1 MLFSL
6 EQLEAFQAAAE
17 SGSFSAAARKLGK
30 AQSAVSTAVSN
41 LEIDLGVELF
51 DRSGHK
57 ALLTPAGETMLREA
71 WMVLG
76 ECERLKERA
85 VAIAGGQEAKLSL
98 AVDDA
103 LPIDWFVDVLA
114 AFGERFPLVQLETYY
129 GAMGDVA
136 SMVGDGQADLGIV
149 MPVSGTPAAIDAV
162 LIGHMAYEPIAAAG
176 HPLASLQKVGRRDL
190 MRYRHIVVAS
200 RSGDREPDWAGHGG
214 PVWLQ
219 ESTYATLQL
228 VLRRAGWASLPR
240 HLVERHVAEGRLVAL
255 PLDFHSVKF
264 MAPVFVVRKPG
275 AAQGVAGIW
284 LRKALEQLTLDD

>member
-17 SGSFSAAARKLGK
+17 TGSFSAAARKLGK

-57 ALLTPAGETMLREA
+57 AMLTPAGETMLREA

-76 ECERLKERA
+76 ECERFKERA

-114 AFGERFPLVQLETYY
+114 TFGERFPLVQLETYY

-136 SMVGDGQADLGIV
+136 RMVGDGQADLGIV

-162 LIGHMAYEPIAAAG
+162 LIGHMAYEPIAAAS
-176 HPLASLQKVGRRDL
+176 HPLAGLKKVGRRDL

-200 RSGDREPDWAGHGG
+200 RIGDREPDWAGHGG

-228 VLRRAGWASLPR
+228 VLRQAGWASLPR
-240 HLVERHVAEGRLVAL
+240 HLVERHVAEGRLTVL

-264 MAPVFVVRKPG
+264 MAPVFIVRKPG
-275 AAQGVAGIW
+275 AAQGVAGLW